1 MRLWEIGTIN
11 VNSYLSIGK
20 GEIHIDRRFHVN
32 RFTVQVIGLVTPL
45 LHRLESGLCQHWGST
60 DDLQILNRAILADY
74 RLKNHRS
81 LDARLARKRRI
92 GWSYIVN

>member
-1 MRLWEIGTIN
+1 MRLREIGTIN

-45 LHRLESGLCQHWGST
+45 LHGFHCGLDEHGMT
-60 DDLQILNRAILADY
+60 ADDAQILYRAVFADKCLQY
-74 RLKNHRS
+74 HAS
-81 LDARLARKRRI
+81 LNASLTR
-92 GWSYIVN
+92 